1 MANLPLIS
9 LKHSGLGKGSDQL
22 QSSVRYKD
30 SYVAILC
37 PSSVLNIQF
46 YAKADIY
53 GHFAAQNSLL
63 YGHFVSRVY
72 CKHSV
77 LCKD

>member
-22 QSSVRYKD
+22 QSSVLYKD

-46 YAKADIY
+46 YAKVDKWPFC
-53 GHFAAQNSLL
+53 GTEQPSVWPF
-63 YGHFVSRVY
+63 RVP
-72 CKHSV
+72 CI
-77 LCKD
+77 L